1 MLTTNLTNYYFQ
13 GLLGYHHQ
21 QYKEEV
27 QPNLVEDISATY
39 PPLRM
44 EYLLSDAA
52 LKLTFWTG
60 PDESQVKAH

>member
-13 GLLGYHHQ
+13 GLLGYLELQSHHQ

-52 LKLTFWTG
+52 LKLTF
-60 PDESQVKAH
+60 